1 MNCIPQVSYIIDRS
15 TFNSSLI
22 SFKRKVDD
30 WNAHMAGPVSALQ
43 LLAHPQALL
52 TASAGDGCV
61 CLWGFNHA
69 SFTDASNTSSAAAGS
84 SSSSSSSSLAPTS
97 SPSQPSPPPPPPPP
111 PQLFKTHASTLPLD
125 ALPAQPPRCH
135 TMLGL
140 LTNGTEDRAAL
151 VK

>member
-1 MNCIPQVSYIIDRS
+1 
-15 TFNSSLI
+15 
-22 SFKRKVDD
+22 
-30 WNAHMAGPVSALQ
+30 
-43 LLAHPQALL
+43 
-52 TASAGDGCV
+52 
-61 CLWGFNHA
+61 
-69 SFTDASNTSSAAAGS
+69 
-84 SSSSSSSSLAPTS
+84 LAPTS